1 MALFVLWGFIELRVT
16 DPMVDMRMMA
26 RRVVLFTNLT
36 AMLSGFALYM
46 TWVILPTFYELPSGL
61 PDPLASIADY
71 GFGTSVTVAGLWI
84 LPTSLLVLVAGP
96 LGGLHGAPLRR
107 ARAAGDGDAPGGA
120 RRRPASPPGTPKPGS
135 RRSPSS
141 SAGSASGSPSPSCR
155 S

>member
-1 MALFVLWGFIELRVT
+1 MDLKGAVTLSAALICLLVGLTEGQQLGWGSSPIVGLFGGSVALFLLWGFIELRVT

-71 GFGTSVTVAGLWI
+71 GFGTSVTVAGPLD
-84 LPTSLLVLVAGP
+84 PPDVAVAPRSRGRWA
-96 LGGLHGAPLRR
+96 GCWGA
-107 ARAAGDGDAPGGA
+107 A
-120 RRRPASPPGTPKPGS
+120 T
-135 RRSPSS
+135 
-141 SAGSASGSPSPSCR
+141 ASGCR
-155 S
+155 W